1 MKGSVREEVLGVNV
15 PRAMERLE
23 TVILLYSEIGSEM
36 RLWQS
41 DNSVANS

>member
-23 TVILLYSEIGSEM
+23 TVILYYT
-36 RLWQS
+36 QK
-41 DNSVANS
+41 